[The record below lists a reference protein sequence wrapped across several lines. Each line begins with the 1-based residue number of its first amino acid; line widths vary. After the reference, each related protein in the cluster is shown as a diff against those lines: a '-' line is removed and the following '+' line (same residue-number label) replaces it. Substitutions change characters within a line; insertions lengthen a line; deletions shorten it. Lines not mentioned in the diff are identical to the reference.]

1 MKSKFYLRENTADLK
16 NTVKTFFE
24 AKKAMPDL
32 KLVYLIPQEEL
43 LESSLANS
51 LESAL
56 EELQT
61 YGVDLSS
68 LTVSVESEEKVLTES
83 EWYRLQLVQE
93 NLSMRGID
101 VGVEDYGKTW
111 TLKEVERANN
121 SIEKVA
127 NKIKKHN
134 FSPIEKLLKAYIS
147 VTQRDYRV
155 EEENEDPSI
164 SRSIYGVLNSNKIV
178 CVGYSSLLKA
188 IMASVDDKNIQL
200 VENTIATSVDGLYAD
215 GYHRDLIV
223 HIKDEKYGINGY
235 FLLDPTWDSKN
246 KICKLNFFLVPLED
260 IDNLKTIIL
269 DRSTKTIEK
278 AGKTQKKSKKS
289 EFYKVNKGNTVSFS
303 SDGFKINSEFLKI
316 LKINNPEL
324 FKKYQDEYVS
334 FVITKLYNDYEKNV
348 EVYKSAFKK
357 YEKAG
362 FNFITKKEKE
372 DILFKYSQAKENNDY
387 NIFNSELDN
396 IIENRN
402 KTFNDNV
409 LGSLD
414 EIVEERA
421 RVFQSIE
428 YDNLDEYKEVSSD
441 FSLKLHE
448 FLQKNPELIEKLK
461 ILNLRKTLPIVKK
474 YDVNSSYEDV
484 FEKFKEQIESQ
495 TEPFNQ
501 NAISVYVDEKIKD
514 EIENFKPTL
523 ENLASYLESQTER
536 VKNDLLPL
544 SKPVS
549 RDSLLNAL
557 YEVLK
562 ENNPEKPRDE
572 VYMKTLA
579 IIDANTRAS
588 KRYYTGS
595 AKNSFAREYYEHN
608 M

>member
-1 MKSKFYLRENTADLK
+1 MKSKFYLRENTANLK
-16 NTVKTFFE
+16 NAVKTFFE
-24 AKKAMPDL
+24 AKKTMPDL

-61 YGVDLSS
+61 YGVVLSS

-134 FSPIEKLLKAYIS
+134 FSPIEKLLNAYIS

-188 IMASVDDKNIQL
+188 IMASVDDKNIQI

-289 EFYKVNKGNTVSFS
+289 VFYKANKGNTVSFS

-372 DILFKYSQAKENNDY
+372 DILLKYNQAKENNDY
-387 NIFNSELDN
+387 NIFNFELDN

-402 KTFNDNV
+402 KTYNDNV
-409 LGSLD
+409 LESLN

-421 RVFQSIE
+421 RVFQSVE

-572 VYMKTLA
+572 IYMKTLA